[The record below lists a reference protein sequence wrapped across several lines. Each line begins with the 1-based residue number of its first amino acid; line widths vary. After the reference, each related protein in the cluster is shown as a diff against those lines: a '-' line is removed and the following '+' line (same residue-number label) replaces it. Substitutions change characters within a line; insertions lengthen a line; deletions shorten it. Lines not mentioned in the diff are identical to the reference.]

1 MVTMLLNDLGPL
13 FPLGKV
19 TLTPGVKRS
28 LSGRDL
34 LDAIMGHM
42 RGQRCAFTR
51 DGDQFHF
58 LFAMEGC
65 RVLGN
70 YHARNGRRVLI
81 VTEADR
87 SCTTVMLA
95 EEFSNRATC

>member
-1 MVTMLLNDLGPL
+1 MLQADLGPM

-19 TLTPGVKRS
+19 SLSPGAKKS

-34 LDAIMGHM
+34 VNAILCHM
-42 RGQRCAFTR
+42 RGSRSSCAR

-58 LFAMEGC
+58 PFALDGC
-65 RVLGN
+65 RVVGS
-70 YHARNGRRVLI
+70 YRASNGRKLLI

-87 SCTTVMLA
+87 LRTTVMLP
-95 EEFSNRATC
+95 EEF